1 MKSALAKKAAAVPAE
16 SGAGSFGE
24 VEQRIATTRKR
35 LRGYPHER
43 VTVAR
48 LITHVQKRQSERIN
62 VVLKRHDLNHVTYT
76 ALMMMYGS
84 EAQTLTAS
92 QLSQATGE
100 KPNNVTRICDELL
113 AKGLIERYPDVED
126 RRRVVLKLTRKGE
139 ALVERFQ
146 PELWQLLDETYGDF
160 DAEALRTLTRLLRRV
175 LARLDGES

>member
-1 MKSALAKKAAAVPAE
+1 MKSVPTKKVAAIPVE

-100 KPNNVTRICDELL
+100 KPNNLTRICDELL
-113 AKGLIERYPDVED
+113 AKGLIDRYPGIED
-126 RRRVVLKLTRKGE
+126 RRKVVLKLTRKGE

-146 PELWQLLDETYGDF
+146 PELWQLLGETYGVF
-160 DAEALRTLTRLLRRV
+160 DASELRTLTRLLRKM
-175 LARLDGES
+175 LSQLDRDP